1 MKTLVFFMEKIM
13 TEEMLNWIRG
23 LIRDN
28 KVHEFYASPV
38 WRRLQVQ
45 ILKENH
51 YECERC
57 KRKGLVVK
65 ATTVHH
71 KKYLRIHPELAL
83 DQDNLEP
90 ICEHCHYD
98 EHHRKKPGFTNEER
112 W

>member
-28 KVHEFYASPV
+28 KVHEFYTSPV

-51 YECERC
+51 YECGRC

-83 DQDNLEP
+83 DPDNLEP
-90 ICEHCHYD
+90 ICERCHYD

>member
-1 MKTLVFFMEKIM
+1 MKALVFFMEKIM

-28 KVHEFYASPV
+28 KVHEFYTSPA
-38 WRRLQVQ
+38 WRKLQAQ

-71 KKYLRIHPELAL
+71 KKYLRLHPELAL
-83 DQDNLEP
+83 DPDNLEP
-90 ICEHCHYD
+90 ICERCHYD